1 MAPNSQRLINR
12 PVFYTLIGIFLVG
25 LLFYFLRGILAPVML
40 AFLLAYA
47 FDPLV
52 EWLARHRFPRVL
64 ASAVCLLLLIL
75 LAAGLLALILPALQQ
90 ELHSLAQK
98 MPAYLEKIRDS
109 VIPWIEE
116 TFGVEL
122 PDTIGEAVES
132 ARHQV
137 TGQAGEFAGPI
148 ANILKSILSS
158 TFSLLASLIYVV
170 IIPLFTFYFLND
182 YPKITGWFKNLI
194 PPRHRGYTLG
204 VLGEVDGVLAGFL
217 RGQLTICAILAVLY
231 SILLSVVGVPAGITI
246 GIIAGLFNLV
256 PYLGTATGVLLS
268 FLFLLLEGSVWT
280 GYLAVGLIFAGA
292 AVVDGLFLTPRILGK
307 KLGLAPVAVILAV
320 LAFGELFG
328 FLGVLIAVPVTA
340 IGKVLGKRALDHY
353 RKSKAYKGTG
363 EVHEEDQARPQ

>member
-1 MAPNSQRLINR
+1 M
-12 PVFYTLIGIFLVG
+12 
-25 LLFYFLRGILAPVML
+25 
-40 AFLLAYA
+40 
-47 FDPLV
+47 
-52 EWLARHRFPRVL
+52 
-64 ASAVCLLLLIL
+64 
-75 LAAGLLALILPALQQ
+75 
-90 ELHSLAQK
+90 
-98 MPAYLEKIRDS
+98 
-109 VIPWIEE
+109 
-116 TFGVEL
+116 
-122 PDTIGEAVES
+122 
-132 ARHQV
+132 
-137 TGQAGEFAGPI
+137 
-148 ANILKSILSS
+148 
-158 TFSLLASLIYVV
+158 
-170 IIPLFTFYFLND
+170 
-182 YPKITGWFKNLI
+182 
-194 PPRHRGYTLG
+194 
-204 VLGEVDGVLAGFL
+204 LAGFL

-363 EVHEEDQARPQ
+363 EAHEQENQGGKPGFCAEHAQGRVTQS

>member
-1 MAPNSQRLINR
+1 MAPNSQRLISR
-12 PVFYTLIGIFLVG
+12 PLFYTLIGIFLVG

-52 EWLARHRFPRVL
+52 EWLTRHRFPRAL

-90 ELHSLAQK
+90 ELRSLAQK

-109 VIPWIEE
+109 AVPWIEE

-122 PDTIGEAVES
+122 PDTINEALES
-132 ARHQV
+132 ARQQIA
-137 TGQAGEFAGPI
+137 GRAGEFAGPV
-148 ANILKSILSS
+148 ASFLKGVLSS
-158 TFSLLASLIYVV
+158 TLSLLASLIYVI

-182 YPKITGWFKNLI
+182 YPKITGWFKDLV
-194 PPRHRGYTLG
+194 PFRHRDKTDEILT
-204 VLGEVDGVLAGFL
+204 EVDGVLAGFI
-217 RGQLTICAILAVLY
+217 RGQLTICAILAILY

-256 PYLGTATGVLLS
+256 PYLGTATGLLLS
-268 FLFLLLEGSVWT
+268 CLFLLLEGSAWT
-280 GYLAVGLIFAGA
+280 GYLAVGLIFVGVSTA
-292 AVVDGLFLTPRILGK
+292 DGLFLTPRILGK

-320 LAFGELFG
+320 LAFGEVFG

-340 IGKVLGKRALDHY
+340 IGKVLGKRALDY
-353 RKSKAYKGTG
+353 YKKSRAFKGSGKA
-363 EVHEEDQARPQ
+363 HEEDQARPQ